1 MCIRDR
7 DDNTKLSLKSSFK
20 KIYTGE
26 AIVPTVDDINFANL
40 ANIKDA
46 NNNVIFT
53 ASDFVIGST
62 EGDTVNVTTKG
73 VNVYLTTTKAGYA
86 LSLIHI

>member
-1 MCIRDR
+1 MK

-46 NNNVIFT
+46 NNNVILLPLT
-53 ASDFVIGST
+53 LLSEVQKVI
-62 EGDTVNVTTKG
+62 
-73 VNVYLTTTKAGYA
+73 L
-86 LSLIHI
+86 